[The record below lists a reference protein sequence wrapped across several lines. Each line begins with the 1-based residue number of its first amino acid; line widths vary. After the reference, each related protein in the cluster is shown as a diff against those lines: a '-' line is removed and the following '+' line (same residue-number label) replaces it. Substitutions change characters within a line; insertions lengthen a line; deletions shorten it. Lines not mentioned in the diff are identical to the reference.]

1 MLYFKSSLSP
11 LLLSTHCTPSFSL
24 RGKSDIW
31 YHFGRYLTLPLNISF
46 AIHWNHSPSPSVTF
60 LHSGCCPLPS
70 PGLLLLICFLCWLIS
85 STPLITSCI
94 LSALQL
100 ATFSPPP
107 KIPSFSPQVGAQVL
121 LVLPTGLLTFL
132 LHMIP
137 THKLIWFQHE
147 SLNKRSAYFSLFLS
161 TLTLPTLRLA
171 VTFPIMWHCFTINS
185 LFQDLFTLK

>member
-1 MLYFKSSLSP
+1 MRGLKDKLLTASTEWRNVLMPILSTLSLKKCCILNLWCASLSP

-60 LHSGCCPLPS
+60 LHSSCCPLPS

-94 LSALQL
+94 SSALQL

-121 LVLPTGLLTFL
+121 LVLPT
-132 LHMIP
+132 
-137 THKLIWFQHE
+137 
-147 SLNKRSAYFSLFLS
+147 AY
-161 TLTLPTLRLA
+161 
-171 VTFPIMWHCFTINS
+171 
-185 LFQDLFTLK
+185 